1 MAQQA
6 GKLIYEPWEYVILQG
21 LRFRK
26 RDPLHILVGNTRVS
40 GHVQYEASDEN
51 WYCDACPMSIPLQ
64 GRCEARFRLEL
75 ISQKQGDEDE
85 IMLAELGEVYEED
98 EWDEEDEER

>member
-6 GKLIYEPWEYVILQG
+6 GKLIYEQWEYVILQG
-21 LRFRK
+21 LRFRE

-51 WYCDACPMSIPLQ
+51 WYCDACPMSVPLQ
-64 GRCEARFRLEL
+64 DRCEARFRLEL
-75 ISQKQGDEDE
+75 VRQKQGDEDE

-98 EWDEEDEER
+98 EWDEEDEEW